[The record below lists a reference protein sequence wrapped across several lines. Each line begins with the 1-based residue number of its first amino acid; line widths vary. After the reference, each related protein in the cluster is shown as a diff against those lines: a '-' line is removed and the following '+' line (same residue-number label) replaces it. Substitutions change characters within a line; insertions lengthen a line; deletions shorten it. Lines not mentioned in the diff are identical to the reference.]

1 MTGRKIQNSVQADLY
16 VASFL
21 ESVMKKMEKL

>member
-1 MTGRKIQNSVQADLY
+1 MTGRKIQNSVQGDLY